1 MDLLICSKE
10 TSSRVQRSQHTFRL
24 HLKRFSPLFKQT
36 KTKGSIEANMTK
48 CSQFRLWVVGG
59 SVVTLFFLASGGVVG
74 PHLWGR
80 SDGMLMAREGGS
92 WPLCWPTSPW
102 AWLGG
107 LLPESHGF
115 WDPPSYH
122 PKDGKAES
130 QSAQAACPRVH
141 KLNETEVR
149 FKLRPQG
156 I

>member
-10 TSSRVQRSQHTFRL
+10 TSSWVQRSQHTFRL

-36 KTKGSIEANMTK
+36 KTKGNIEANMTK
-48 CSQFRLWVVGG
+48 CSQFRLWVVGE
-59 SVVTLFFLASGGVVG
+59 SVVTLFFLASGGVAWPAPLRKVR
-74 PHLWGR
+74 WVV
-80 SDGMLMAREGGS
+80 MEREGGS

-122 PKDGKAES
+122 PKDGKAEG
-130 QSAQAACPRVH
+130 QSAQATCPRVH

-149 FKLRPQG
+149 FKFRPQG